1 MRYSRVPPVQP
12 HRWLSVV
19 TSDTAHQTHLNK
31 FIGLGTRQ
39 NALLRLKKKKSLQA
53 TAKSTIWYDRC
64 SSGKLTAIEVPEGG
78 RIGRVPGKGEGVSGP
93 CPRGTEESELSFLE
107 TSSQMPSCMENGSS
121 VIPLPDWC
129 TWGTRLSAQ
138 TFASFYWTQHPA
150 SSMCDSQPGSTW
162 ADRQGHKTSNFC
174 KSPAQQDSRAA
185 SEAES
190 WGQDKRGLTLAAGW
204 ARGWGS
210 GPCLRR
216 AAKQEGLTTRVHL
229 LVYEQ
234 RLCLCVV
241 ADPAVL
247 TVVSGTTRCHKA
259 VEAKKR
265 GTCLDVTNL
274 LCHPWQRFAQEVWQ
288 WSR

>member
-31 FIGLGTRQ
+31 FIGLGTWQ
-39 NALLRLKKKKSLQA
+39 NASLRLKKKKKKSLQA

-64 SSGKLTAIEVPEGG
+64 SSGKLIAIEVPEGG

-93 CPRGTEESELSFLE
+93 CPRGREESELAFLE
-107 TSSQMPSCMENGSS
+107 SSSQTPSCVENGSS

-129 TWGTRLSAQ
+129 TWGTRCSAQ
-138 TFASFYWTQHPA
+138 TFAGYYWTQHPA
-150 SSMCDSQPGSTW
+150 SSMCDSQTVSAW
-162 ADRQGHKTSNFC
+162 ADRRGTKRATFS
-174 KSPAQQDSRAA
+174 SPRLNGTVELQVRQRA
-185 SEAES
+185 E
-190 WGQDKRGLTLAAGW
+190 DKRGPTLAAGW

-216 AAKQEGLTTRVHL
+216 AAKQEGLTTRIQL

-234 RLCLCVV
+234 RLCFCLV
-241 ADPAVL
+241 ADPAAL
-247 TVVSGTTRCHKA
+247 TVVSGTTCCHKA
-259 VEAKKR
+259 VEAKNR

-274 LCHPWQRFAQEVWQ
+274 LCHPWQRFTQEVWQ